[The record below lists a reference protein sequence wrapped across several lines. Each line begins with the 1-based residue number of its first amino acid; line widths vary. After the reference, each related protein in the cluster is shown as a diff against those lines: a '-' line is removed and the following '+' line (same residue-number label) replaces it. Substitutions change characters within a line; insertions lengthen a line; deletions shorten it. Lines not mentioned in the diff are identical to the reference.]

1 MAFSRVL
8 PSAMASLSPV
18 SNLVSLVHLSPRL
31 VGLRGGEW
39 ASVKADMAG
48 KHGVSETPALTR
60 ARERAQSRGCTLIV

>member
-31 VGLRGGEW
+31 VGLPGGEW

-48 KHGVSETPALTR
+48 KHSASETRALTR
-60 ARERAQSRGCTLIV
+60 GRGSERNREAAP